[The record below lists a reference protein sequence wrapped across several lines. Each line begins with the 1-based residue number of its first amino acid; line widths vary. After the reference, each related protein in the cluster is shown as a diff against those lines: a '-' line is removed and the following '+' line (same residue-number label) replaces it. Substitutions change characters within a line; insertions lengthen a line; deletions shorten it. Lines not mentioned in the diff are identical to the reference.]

1 MCIQFVF
8 LNLGV
13 FKPGNYSWKAKTR
26 DSEFKKSGVFVIA
39 KSELE
44 YVNIEADHTVL
55 YQLSRMLEVGFFFP
69 NQKSELVQQLQSN
82 SNTILHTREKKHGI
96 IDIPWILLI
105 LLSFATFEWVV
116 RRYNG
121 LI

>member
-1 MCIQFVF
+1 MELF
-8 LNLGV
+8 L
-13 FKPGNYSWKAKTR
+13 KTI
-26 DSEFKKSGVFVIA
+26 KK
-39 KSELE
+39 
-44 YVNIEADHTVL
+44 IE
-55 YQLSRMLEVGFFFP
+55 
-69 NQKSELVQQLQSN
+69 SN
-82 SNTILHTREKKHGI
+82 SNTILHTRENKHGI